1 MFKCPICLEDT
12 EHEEEPHIFQL
23 SGQGTEYSICPFC
36 YHVIKTL
43 RKKKKNFEVEIQK
56 W

>member
-12 EHEEEPHIFQL
+12 KHEDRKQFQL
-23 SGQGTEYSICPFC
+23 SGKGTEYAICPFC

-43 RKKKKNFEVEIQK
+43 RSQHKNFEAVIQE